1 MNWHTLNISEVAQTL
16 NSSVEGLGINEAESR
31 LSRFGKNEIIDGNEK
46 HKVWKILL
54 NQISD
59 FMIIILII
67 AAIISGI
74 VSDLTDTFIIL
85 SIIFL
90 NAFIGFIQEYRAEKA
105 MDALK
110 NMVKSQ
116 ADVLRNKSLLKIN
129 SSELVAGD
137 VINLKSGDIIPADI
151 RFIKVHMLKV
161 DESALTGE
169 SVNTEKN
176 IAVLSDSNLPLGDQ
190 SNMGFKGTFIS
201 SGRATAFVV
210 ETGMRTELG
219 QIAKMIQKGDRNTPL
234 QKKLAAFG
242 KRLSLI
248 IIAIC
253 ALIFISGWLRGESL
267 MEMLLLSIS
276 LAVAAIPE
284 ALPALIT
291 ISLALGAKKLVKQHV
306 LVRKL
311 TAVETLGSVNFI
323 CTDKTGTL
331 TINKMTVE
339 KVFEIDKS
347 ISLPGIS
354 NKNSLL
360 SAMALNS
367 DVSKNER
374 EEWIGESTEL
384 ALVKYALSK
393 NYDKT
398 DLEASYPRIAEIPFD
413 SDRKCMST
421 LHQTGEG
428 ILVITKGAV
437 EMLIKTPDIKN
448 RHEIDELDKKVNAM
462 SESGYRVLGYAFK
475 LMKKLPK
482 KIIPEQIE
490 SSLTL
495 IGFAAMIDPP
505 RKDVRQAISQCK
517 EAGITPIMITGDH
530 KLTASAIA
538 SNLGI
543 ISKADDLVITG
554 SELTKLNDE
563 QFKVLVEKVKVYA
576 RVDPEQKLRIVN
588 ALQSNNHFVAMTG
601 DGVNDAPALK
611 NADIGIAMGITG
623 TEVSKEAAHMIL
635 LDDNFSTI
643 VKAIR
648 HGRKIF
654 DNILKFIKYIMTG
667 NSGEIWA
674 ITLAPIFGLPIPLL
688 AIHILWINLVTDGLP
703 GLALASEPAEPS
715 IMKRNPRDPNRN
727 IFEGS
732 MAWHILWVG
741 LLLGL
746 VTLGVQAW
754 AIKNHNPNGQTMA
767 FSVLCFSQLGHAIAI
782 RSSKQSAFRIGLFS
796 NKPMILALLLTV
808 LLHML
813 IIYMPYLNEIF
824 NTKPLSLMELSI
836 TFASSSIVFLAVEI
850 EKIFKSE

>member
-1 MNWHTLNISEVAQTL
+1 MNWHNLTISEVAQAL
-16 NSSVEGLGINEAESR
+16 KSSVNGLESNDVRSR
-31 LSRFGKNEIIDGNEK
+31 LSKLGKNEIIDVNDK
-46 HKVWKILL
+46 YKVWKILL
-54 NQISD
+54 NQFSD

-74 VSDLTDTFIIL
+74 VSELTDTIIIL
-85 SIIFL
+85 SIIFI
-90 NAFIGFIQEYRAEKA
+90 NAFVGFIQEYRAEKA
-105 MDALK
+105 LDALK
-110 NMVKSQ
+110 NMAISQ
-116 ADVLRNKSLLKIN
+116 AEVLRNKSIIKIN
-129 SSELVAGD
+129 SSDLVPGD

-151 RFIKVHMLKV
+151 RFIKVHSLKI
-161 DESALTGE
+161 DESTLTGE
-169 SVNTEKN
+169 SVNNEKN
-176 IAVLSDSNLPLGDQ
+176 IDVLADTILPIGDQ
-190 SNMGFKGTFIS
+190 ANMGFKGTFIT
-201 SGRATAFVV
+201 SGRGTAFVV

-219 QIAKMIQKGDRNTPL
+219 HIAKMIQKGDRNTPL

-242 KRLSLI
+242 KRLSFI
-248 IIAIC
+248 IMLIC

-267 MEMLLLSIS
+267 MEMLILSIS

-291 ISLALGAKKLVKQHV
+291 VSLALGAKKLVKQHV

-311 TAVETLGSVNFI
+311 PAVETLGSVSFI

-339 KVFEIDKS
+339 RVFEIDKS
-347 ISLPGIS
+347 ISLPGIY
-354 NKNSLL
+354 NKNALL

-367 DVSKNER
+367 DVIKNER
-374 EEWIGESTEL
+374 DEWIGESTEL

-398 DLEASYPRIAEIPFD
+398 DLEISYPRIAEIPFD
-413 SDRKCMST
+413 SARKCMST
-421 LHQTGEG
+421 LHQTREG
-428 ILVITKGAV
+428 ILVITKGAI
-437 EMLIKTPDIKN
+437 EMLIQTPNLKN
-448 RHEIDELDKKVNAM
+448 SNEIAELDQKVNAM

-475 LMKKLPK
+475 LMKKLPDE
-482 KIIPEQIE
+482 INPEQVE
-490 SSLTL
+490 SSLNL

-505 RKDVRQAISQCK
+505 RKDVREAISQCK
-517 EAGITPIMITGDH
+517 EAGITPVMITGDH

-543 ISKADDLVITG
+543 ISTANDQVITG

-563 QFKVLVEKVKVYA
+563 QFQLLVERIKVYA
-576 RVDPEQKLRIVN
+576 RVDPEQKLRIIN
-588 ALQSNNHFVAMTG
+588 ALQSKNHFVAMTG

-611 NADIGIAMGITG
+611 NADIGIAMGING
-623 TEVSKEAAHMIL
+623 TEVSKEAADMIL

-674 ITLAPIFGLPIPLL
+674 ITLAPFFGLPIPLL

-715 IMKRNPRDPNRN
+715 IMKHIPRNPNQN
-727 IFEGS
+727 IFGGS

-746 VTLGVQAW
+746 VTLGIQAW
-754 AIKNHNPNGQTMA
+754 AIKNDNPNGQTMA
-767 FSVLCFSQLGHAIAI
+767 FTVLCFSQLGHAMAI
-782 RSSKQSAFRIGLFS
+782 RSTKESVFRIGIFS
-796 NKPMILALLLTV
+796 NKPMILALSLTV
-808 LLHML
+808 LLQIL
-813 IIYMPYLNEIF
+813 IIYVPALNEIF
-824 NTKPLSLMELSI
+824 KTKPLSLMELSI
-836 TFASSSIVFLAVEI
+836 TFTASAIVFMAVEI
-850 EKIFKSE
+850 EKIFKKE